1 MPLMKGERDLLSYG
15 LYALGIEVN
24 QKIMDR
30 FSLFIEELF
39 LWNSK
44 TNLVGTSS
52 RREVIIRH
60 IFDSLSVYNLLKN
73 RKGSILDVGAGAGFP
88 SIPLAIVDD
97 TLSIYAVERR
107 ARRASFLKNAAV
119 LLKIDNFSVLEC
131 DMRDVKGLFDT
142 ILARGVAE
150 LARLYDFSKGLMKER
165 SMIIAFK
172 GKITEIEKEVA
183 RLKGKAADNRE
194 INLRVQKVK
203 VPYLDEEERNIV
215 IIETK

>member
-15 LYALGIEVN
+15 LHVLGIRVT
-24 QKIMDR
+24 QKIIDR

-39 LWNSK
+39 LWNRK
-44 TNLVGTSS
+44 TNLVGTSGI
-52 RREVIIRH
+52 REVIIRH

-73 RKGSILDVGAGAGFP
+73 KKGTIIDVGAGAGFP

-107 ARRASFLKNAAV
+107 ARRASFLKNVAV
-119 LLKIDNFSVLEC
+119 LLGIDNFSVIER
-131 DMRDVKGLFDT
+131 DVRDVKGLFDI

-150 LARLYDFSKGLMKER
+150 LACLYDLSKGLMKER

-183 RLKGKAADNRE
+183 RLRGKAADNRE
-194 INLRVQKVK
+194 MNLQIQKVK
-203 VPYLDEEERNIV
+203 VPCLDEEERNIV

>member
-15 LYALGIEVN
+15 LHALGIGVT

-30 FSLFIEELF
+30 FLLFIEELF

-88 SIPLAIVDD
+88 SIPMAIVDD
-97 TLSIYAVERR
+97 TLSIYDLERSS
-107 ARRASFLKNAAV
+107 RRASFLKNAAV

-131 DMRDVKGLFDT
+131 DVRDVKGLFDT

-150 LARLYDFSKGLMKER
+150 LARLYDLSQGLMKER

-183 RLKGKAADNRE
+183 RLKGKAANNRE

-203 VPYLDEEERNIV
+203 VPCLDEEERNIV